1 MEKYTTDFEPEK
13 AVEEKEEIEFY
24 NEEGDSSTIVAKNGA
39 KANNRKRPKR
49 IKSHKNKPPNA
60 SLPKDNQEDID
71 VEQEKEK
78 NEKLFKVVV
87 VNYVKTVKGK
97 REDFPVA

>member
-1 MEKYTTDFEPEK
+1 MNDVLIENWTQEDYYHYYQ
-13 AVEEKEEIEFY
+13 IEFY

-39 KANNRKRPKR
+39 NANHRKRPKR

-71 VEQEKEK
+71 VEQEK
-78 NEKLFKVVV
+78 
-87 VNYVKTVKGK
+87 
-97 REDFPVA
+97 D